1 MTKHVIKK
9 KINFVVKFDIF
20 SWNYQS
26 KIMIKKGFTISIGC
40 NLGKKNKSNHLFDP
54 FTSVPIIG
62 TKSNK
67 MKDNKK
73 IYIESLY
80 KIFWLTYE
88 KIKIMNNPINT
99 KTKCLKKKK

>member
-1 MTKHVIKK
+1 MSGCKINNEMTKHVIKK
-9 KINFVVKFDIF
+9 EKINFVVKFDIF
-20 SWNYQS
+20 SLEIIKA

-80 KIFWLTYE
+80 KIF
-88 KIKIMNNPINT
+88 
-99 KTKCLKKKK
+99 